1 MISFKE
7 YYFLQEA
14 NGYFPTFR
22 KIGSGVKSGVKKGM
36 GAARD
41 YAKDTAKS
49 AWQAAKTPKTYANI
63 ARGVRDIAQG
73 AATGYQPMF
82 AKTERSGKSKSLF
95 QRKTLGGQQEHTRA
109 WRDEHIIKG
118 NQLDEDLKK
127 ILLDGYLNKWDKKHS
142 EGEVKKANTERRRLK
157 ENQAHVRLA
166 DDGKSFEAI
175 VDGQF
180 LDNANQIKIFSE
192 PSHYANVILD
202 NIQTYIGKG
211 YDQEQIKAFASKNF
225 NERLFD
231 LIWDSYDFDSY
242 FTKSY

>member
-14 NGYFPTFR
+14 NGYFPTFS
-22 KIGSGVKSGVKKGM
+22 KIGGGLKKGM
-36 GAARD
+36 SAAGD
-41 YAKDTAKS
+41 YAKGTAKS

-82 AKTERSGKSKSLF
+82 AKTGQSGKSKSLF

-118 NQLDEDLKK
+118 NKLDEDIKSFLLNDVK
-127 ILLDGYLNKWDKKHS
+127 IEKMKERKSNNKVKKHN
-142 EGEVKKANTERRRLK
+142 KARKRFEK
-157 ENQAHVRLA
+157 
-166 DDGKSFEAI
+166 GKPHIRKNDAGGFQAI

-211 YDQEQIKAFASKNF
+211 YDQEQIKSFASKNF
-225 NERLFD
+225 DEYLFN